1 LGHEHPKRSTGVIP
15 GGKPPGET
23 PSWAIVNPEEVEA
36 QSAAYRD
43 FSTPVG
49 FLRLIP
55 LAVAVGIIA
64 SFIALALLDFIY
76 LLTNLAF
83 YQKVSVAAASPN
95 NNDVG
100 PYLIPIAVAGEVIVG
115 FIARYGSGQIR
126 GHGIPEAMQTILTN
140 GSRVRPRLTVLKP
153 LASAFAIGT
162 GGPFGAEG
170 PIIVTGGA
178 LGSVVAQLFRFSAAE
193 RRSLLVAGAAAGMTA
208 VFGTPVGATIFG
220 LEVLIFE
227 RRPRSLV
234 PIAAACAVA
243 DGIRISLAGI
253 GLIAPEPLFKVPH
266 TAMLTGWPL
275 LEAVVVGLVAGAAAW
290 LMTKAVFASEDF
302 FRLVPIHWMW
312 WPALGGVVIALGGL
326 ADPKAL
332 GVGYNIIN
340 LELANKLALGAL
352 VLLFFIKLGIWAFA
366 LGSGTSGGIIA
377 PILMMGAA
385 VGGIMASA
393 LPAGAEPLW
402 ALVGMAATLAAMARA
417 PLTGVVF
424 SLELTQDYQSLL
436 PLLIAVF
443 TAHTVSVLI
452 LKRSILTE
460 KVVRQSRIPVS
471 AEYAVD
477 PLDALFVRE
486 VMRTDVAT
494 IEPDASIEE
503 VYRDLS
509 ETEPSRRQRLYPV
522 MDADGSLQGL
532 LPWSVILDQRS
543 RDGSQPASQAMLS
556 HYRAVG
562 PEITVRNLADRMVS
576 QGLGAYPVVDK
587 GQLVGVVSNVD
598 VLKARQHLLVEE
610 RQREQVLRWWWSTPR
625 RRPSGSGGPEP

>member
-1 LGHEHPKRSTGVIP
+1 MIP

-23 PSWAIVNPEEVEA
+23 PSWAIADPEGVEA
-36 QSAAYRD
+36 RSAAYRD
-43 FSTPVG
+43 FSAPVD

-55 LAVAVGIIA
+55 LAVAVGLMA
-64 SFIALALLDFIY
+64 TFIALALLDFIY

-83 YQKVSVAAASPN
+83 YQRVSVVAVSPN

-115 FIARYGSGQIR
+115 LIARYGSGQIR
-126 GHGIPEAMQTILTN
+126 GHGIPEAMQTILTR
-140 GSRVRPRLTVLKP
+140 GSRVQPRLTVLKP
-153 LASAFAIGT
+153 LASAMAIGT

-220 LEVLIFE
+220 LEVLILE

-243 DGIRISLAGI
+243 DGIRISLARV
-253 GLIAPEPLFKVPH
+253 GLIATEPLFKVPH
-266 TAMLTGWPL
+266 AVTLTGWPL
-275 LEAVVVGLVAGAAAW
+275 LEAVAVGLVAGGAAW
-290 LMTKAVFASEDF
+290 LMTKAVFASEDLF
-302 FRLVPIHWMW
+302 HLLPIHWMW
-312 WPALGGVVIALGGL
+312 WPALGGLAIALGGL

-332 GVGYNIIN
+332 GVGYNIID
-340 LELANKLALGAL
+340 LELAGKLALGAL
-352 VLLFFIKLGIWAFA
+352 VLLFFVKLGIWAFS

-385 VGGIMASA
+385 VGGIMASV
-393 LPAGAEPLW
+393 LPGGSEPLW

-424 SLELTQDYQSLL
+424 SLELTHDYRNLL

-443 TAHTVSVLI
+443 TAHTVSVLV

-460 KVVRQSRIPVS
+460 KVVRQSRIPVT

-486 VMRTDVAT
+486 VMRTDVVT
-494 IEPDASIEE
+494 IEPDRPIEE
-503 VYRDLS
+503 VYEDLS
-509 ETEPSRRQRLYPV
+509 EADPSRRQRLYPV
-522 MDADGSLQGL
+522 VDGNGSLLGL
-532 LPWSVILDQRS
+532 LPWSVILEHRS
-543 RDGSQPASQAMLS
+543 GNGDQPASRAMIS

-576 QGLGAYPVVDK
+576 QGLGAYPVVEK
-587 GQLVGVVSNVD
+587 GRLVGVVSTVD

-610 RQREQVLRWWWSTPR
+610 RQRERVLRWWWSA
-625 RRPSGSGGPEP
+625 RPLRAPGSGDPEP